1 MIFIFLKL
9 SLEFFIIILLE
20 IQDWLKLRSEAFC
33 ITFLDLLLGKTV
45 QMILYVFEIAIELV
59 LVSLLNDLLK
69 KF

>member
-20 IQDWLKLRSEAFC
+20 IQDWLKLRSEAFG